1 MALTRLKKRIEFL
14 QVAQAKCVAKTSTML
29 IQCDYSSIKENPEE
43 NLRAGFTASR
53 RVGNAVKRNRAKR
66 RLRALADQHLKN
78 FVLKFSEDCKEKKID
93 FVFIA
98 VPSTGEA
105 DFQQLY
111 KDFVKGIQW
120 CLSQIHQKFLVCV
133 KQG

>member
-1 MALTRLKKRIEFL
+1 MALTRLKKRIDFL
-14 QVAQAKCVAKTSTML
+14 RIAQAKCVAKTSTML
-29 IQCDYSSIKENPEE
+29 IQCDYSALKENPEE
-43 NLRAGFTASR
+43 NLRTGFTASR

-66 RLRALADQHLKN
+66 RLRALVDQHLKS
-78 FVLKFSEDCKEKKID
+78 FVLEFPVNCEEKKLD

-98 VPSTGEA
+98 VPSTSEA

-111 KDFVKGIQW
+111 RDFVKGIQW
-120 CLSQIHQKFLVCV
+120 CLNQIHQKFLVCV